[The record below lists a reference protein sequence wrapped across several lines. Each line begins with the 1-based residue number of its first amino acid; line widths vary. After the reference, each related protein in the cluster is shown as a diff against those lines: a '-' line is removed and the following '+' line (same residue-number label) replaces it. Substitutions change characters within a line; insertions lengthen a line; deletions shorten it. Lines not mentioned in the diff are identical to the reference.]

1 MQCDSALE
9 KQNRLHE
16 QKAWAS
22 SATAK
27 TMQAQFIC
35 MTHHLMTLLEAQMMT
50 EEAIRNEAEQK
61 RRGERIVKQARQTRA
76 AGHGKLPFD
85 TLVRDWCRESPGAV

>member
-1 MQCDSALE
+1 MTLAPGLIAQLYRMRWDIE
-9 KQNRLHE
+9 NVYDEVKNRLHE
-16 QKAWAS
+16 QKTRAS

-50 EEAIRNEAEQK
+50 EGRSSQ
-61 RRGERIVKQARQTRA
+61 
-76 AGHGKLPFD
+76 
-85 TLVRDWCRESPGAV
+85 